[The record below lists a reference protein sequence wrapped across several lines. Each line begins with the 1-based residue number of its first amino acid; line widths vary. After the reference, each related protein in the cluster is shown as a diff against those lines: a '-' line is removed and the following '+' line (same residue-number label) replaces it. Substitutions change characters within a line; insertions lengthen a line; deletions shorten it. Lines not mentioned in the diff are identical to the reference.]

1 MEVWSVDAAP
11 VAVYEVGDGAEA
23 VGCRL
28 AGAAEPYQ
36 QDYPAD
42 KRDEAHEVPA
52 ATFADVVE
60 ASPAQAERRQQHYQI
75 VKAESGAEEVERLLL
90 PQVADTA
97 VAPSMMLII
106 TLKR

>member
-1 MEVWSVDAAP
+1 MGFWSVDAAA

-23 VGCRL
+23 VGRRL
-28 AGAAEPYQ
+28 AGTAEPYQ

-60 ASPAQAERRQQHYQI
+60 APPAQAERR
-75 VKAESGAEEVERLLL
+75 
-90 PQVADTA
+90 
-97 VAPSMMLII
+97 
-106 TLKR
+106 